1 MITTAT
7 ARTTPSS
14 INPEMKERPSERDAK
29 RDGHKRRFADQ
40 VVERFAHLVEH
51 RGARYGA
58 AGFLGRNRG
67 VAEDFDR

>member
-40 VVERFAHLVEH
+40 VVERFAHPVEH
-51 RGARYGA
+51 RGAPAMVPQAFSAEIA
-58 AGFLGRNRG
+58 A
-67 VAEDFDR
+67 